1 MTAELKSVMEEN
13 VKDKVKQILTEY
25 LQVNGHRKTPERYA
39 ILDTIYSIKGHFDI
53 DTLYNYMANEGKFRV
68 SGLLFIIPSFF
79 LSMQNWLLN
88 ISSAILP
95 STSVRTT
102 MKPIIT

>member
-1 MTAELKSVMEEN
+1 MALNFHVIIKRLNFDGGTESVMEEN

-53 DTLYNYMANEGKFRV
+53 DTLYNYMANEGE
-68 SGLLFIIPSFF
+68 IPG
-79 LSMQNWLLN
+79 
-88 ISSAILP
+88 
-95 STSVRTT
+95 
-102 MKPIIT
+102 